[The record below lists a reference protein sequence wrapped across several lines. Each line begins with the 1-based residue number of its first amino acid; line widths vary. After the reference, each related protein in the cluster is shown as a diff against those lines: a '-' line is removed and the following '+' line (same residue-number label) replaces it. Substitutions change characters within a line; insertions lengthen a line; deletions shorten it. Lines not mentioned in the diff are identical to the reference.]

1 MYTFGALI
9 GYLYQILFFIPINN
23 VLSFPVPH
31 AKEQR
36 LTQNIFFM
44 EKLLYE
50 QPQVEVIEIS
60 VEQGFAASGGAGES
74 PVDTWASNTS
84 F

>member
-1 MYTFGALI
+1 
-9 GYLYQILFFIPINN
+9 
-23 VLSFPVPH
+23 
-31 AKEQR
+31 
-36 LTQNIFFM
+36 M
-44 EKLLYE
+44 EKLPYE
-50 QPQVEVIEIS
+50 QPQIEVIEIA